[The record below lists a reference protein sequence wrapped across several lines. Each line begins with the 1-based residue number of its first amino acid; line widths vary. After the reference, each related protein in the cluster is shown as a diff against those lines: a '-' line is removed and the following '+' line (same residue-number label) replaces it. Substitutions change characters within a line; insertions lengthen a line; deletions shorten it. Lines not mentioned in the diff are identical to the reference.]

1 MEVSVIS
8 IMNNAYHFNLYIKGN
23 PLIKGT
29 LSCSLS
35 ALYIQVWL
43 YLYVFRI
50 NFTPKI
56 VLHMM
61 KSSILLST
69 TNCASEYVIY
79 KRINKTE
86 NTFLFNQVSWCLI
99 YIITISI
106 QRVWSVRGSNIQSHG
121 CQITVYKI
129 YVQIVCNLN
138 WCIPYNVGSLKL
150 RCLRNAIP
158 YFG

>member
-61 KSSILLST
+61 KTSILLAT
-69 TNCASEYVIY
+69 TNCASEYDIY

-99 YIITISI
+99 YIITIYI
-106 QRVWSVRGSNIQSHG
+106 QRKCMVCSWQQHLKSWVSN
-121 CQITVYKI
+121 
-129 YVQIVCNLN
+129 N
-138 WCIPYNVGSLKL
+138 SLQNICSD
-150 RCLRNAIP
+150 CLQFELMHSI
-158 YFG
+158 